1 MKIGVDIDHTLT
13 DIKSEISIA
22 MFDYAKSLGK
32 KVGDKPFYIEDVKD
46 DGRIYQEYYDFTYEE
61 LMYFMSVIQEQIFNN
76 ATPRKGAREA
86 LEKLRKENDKIYIVT
101 ARDTEFHKDP
111 YLLSEAWLKSNNIP
125 YDKLIVNVRNKIPVC
140 VREKLNVF
148 IDDKLSNCVAISKV
162 GIKTIQISSKRNTFN
177 DVETFTNWNDIY
189 NYIEDYKKSKK

>member
-1 MKIGVDIDHTLT
+1 M
-13 DIKSEISIA
+13 
-22 MFDYAKSLGK
+22 
-32 KVGDKPFYIEDVKD
+32 
-46 DGRIYQEYYDFTYEE
+46 
-61 LMYFMSVIQEQIFNN
+61 
-76 ATPRKGAREA
+76 
-86 LEKLRKENDKIYIVT
+86 T

>member
-61 LMYFMSVIQEQIFNN
+61 LMYFMS
-76 ATPRKGAREA
+76 
-86 LEKLRKENDKIYIVT
+86 
-101 ARDTEFHKDP
+101 DTEKGCKGSP
-111 YLLSEAWLKSNNIP
+111 
-125 YDKLIVNVRNKIPVC
+125 
-140 VREKLNVF
+140 
-148 IDDKLSNCVAISKV
+148 
-162 GIKTIQISSKRNTFN
+162 
-177 DVETFTNWNDIY
+177 
-189 NYIEDYKKSKK
+189 